1 MIAHVLKEFPVPLGP
16 AVPPHLP
23 RRSLFAATGALGAGA
38 LLTACGADEEPESGQ
53 GSGAW
58 TFVDQRSG
66 EDVELERSPATVVA
80 FTGLAAALYDYGVEV
95 AAVFG
100 PTTLAD
106 GAPDLQA
113 GRMPVEGLTVLGNA
127 WGEFD
132 IEAYAALGPDLLV
145 SHFFEG
151 FDLWFVPED
160 RLEEVESLAPAVG
173 LRISSGDPVDDVLA
187 HHAELAVA
195 LGADPESDTLA
206 EAKARYDAAVT
217 AVEEAAA
224 ANPVTVLACSAY
236 AESLYVGVPDTF
248 DLLAKCAE
256 LGVNFVVA
264 EEPDEAG
271 YWEPLSWENA
281 DKYDADLLLLD
292 ARSAS
297 LQPADL
303 GEFPTWDS
311 ISAVAAGQIY
321 AWNPEPIYSYVGAA
335 LILEGIAAAIASA
348 EPVSG

>member
-1 MIAHVLKEFPVPLGP
+1 MIAHVLKEFPVPQGP
-16 AVPPHLP
+16 SVSLHLP
-23 RRSLFAATGALGAGA
+23 RRGLFAATGALGAGA
-38 LLTACGADEEPESGQ
+38 LLTACGADEAPEPGQ

-66 EDVELERSPATVVA
+66 EDVELEGSPSTVVA

-132 IEAYAALGPDLLV
+132 VEAYAALGPELLV
-145 SHFFEG
+145 SHYFEG

-187 HHAELAVA
+187 LHADLAVA
-195 LGADPESDTLA
+195 LGADPESDTVVA
-206 EAKARYDAAVT
+206 AKARYDAAVA
-217 AVEEAAA
+217 AVAEAAA
-224 ANPVTVLACSAY
+224 ANPITVLAGSAY
-236 AESLYVGVPDTF
+236 AEALYVGVPDTF

-264 EEPDEAG
+264 QEPDEAG

-281 DKYDADLLLLD
+281 DKYDADLFLLD

-303 GEFPTWDS
+303 GEYPTWDS

-348 EPVSG
+348 TPVSG